1 MHRTATRITTHPSG
15 IADVLAAV
23 LAAASLS
30 VTAHAAESGADPAN
44 ASEQSIPARSVPE
57 RSVPEQSVPEQSPKC
72 PTPNTAASTA
82 AGTRRAARPPA
93 ELPEEVE
100 FEADGVEGTRE
111 GELKL
116 TGEVEIRQGERRIR
130 TSDATYNPQDESFR
144 VDQGV
149 EYSDGAVTVRGA
161 GAHIDRDGGAVF
173 EGAQF
178 ELADRNARGSADR
191 IRATTE
197 GTLSLD
203 RVRYTTCPLGNEDWM
218 LTASDI
224 DISQRAGLGIGRG
237 VRLDFKGVPLL
248 YAPFISFPVGNERK
262 SGFLFPTI
270 GTSSRSGYSLSVPWY
285 WNIAPN
291 YDATFTPTYFS
302 KRGAKLDTELRY
314 LNPFGEGQ
322 LDVQYLPDDGEF
334 GSERSFIRFI
344 DQSDFTRHLRLDID
358 AANASDDEW
367 FEDFGM
373 GPEGTSI
380 TYLNRSA
387 SLTYLDERWLAV
399 LHAQNFQTIDF
410 ATENRLPIAPADRP
424 YTLLPQLAVRADF
437 PDQPFGLTYGL
448 DMELANFEH
457 NVAGL
462 DTGWRADFAP
472 EIRMPLRGAGLYIEP
487 SASWRY
493 TRYELREDRP
503 ASDGDN
509 DAFSRSA
516 PVLSVDGGMVF
527 ERLFGSHKQRL
538 STVEPRFMYL
548 YVPYR
553 NQNDLPVFDAGLAD
567 LNLVQLFRTNRYV
580 GADRLGDANQ
590 IAIGVTSRWL
600 DADTGEQYIAATV
613 GQAYYFDRPRVTL
626 PGEELE
632 DPETSDIV
640 AELDLRAY
648 GNWNIRGGIQW
659 DPRNTRSERGQLQL
673 QYRPS
678 YDRVTNLGYR
688 FRRNRL
694 EQLDGSV
701 AWPINKQWSVY
712 ARMVYSLEDDA
723 IDETAPVDPTLPLSD
738 TVARRDEKGVID
750 QFAGLEY
757 RSCCWRFRVVARRYV
772 SDRTGDLDT
781 SVLLQLELNGLSNVG
796 VGANTFLE
804 RSIRGYSIDPPE
816 DE

>member
-1 MHRTATRITTHPSG
+1 M
-15 IADVLAAV
+15 
-23 LAAASLS
+23 AS
-30 VTAHAAESGADPAN
+30 A
-44 ASEQSIPARSVPE
+44 
-57 RSVPEQSVPEQSPKC
+57 
-72 PTPNTAASTA
+72 
-82 AGTRRAARPPA
+82 RRAPKAPA
-93 ELPEEVE
+93 PLPEDVQ
-100 FEADGVEGTRE
+100 FEADGVEGTRD
-111 GELKL
+111 GDLKL
-116 TGEVEIRQGERRIR
+116 TGNVEIRQGERRIQTR
-130 TSDATYNPQDESFR
+130 DATYNTRDESFD
-144 VDQGV
+144 VNEGV
-149 EYSDGAVTVRGA
+149 EYSDGVVKVRGE
-161 GAHIDRDGGAVF
+161 GAHVDRQGGAVF
-173 EGAQF
+173 ERAEF

-197 GTLSLD
+197 GNLSLD
-203 RVRYTTCPLGNEDWM
+203 KVRYTTCPLGNEDWM

-224 DISQRAGLGIGRG
+224 DINQSAGLGIGRG

-248 YAPFISFPVGNERK
+248 YTPFISFPVGNERK
-262 SGFLFPTI
+262 SGFLFPTL

-302 KRGAKLDTELRY
+302 KRGAKLDSEFRY
-314 LNPFGEGQ
+314 LNAAGEGT
-322 LDVQYLPDDGEF
+322 LEVQYLPDDREF
-334 GSERSFIRFI
+334 GTERSLVRFV
-344 DQSDFTRHLRLDID
+344 DQSDFTRRLRLNID

-373 GPEGTSI
+373 GPEGTSV

-387 SLTYLDERWLAV
+387 SLTYLDDRWLAI

-410 ATENRLPIAPADRP
+410 ANDDNRQLIAPADRP
-424 YTLLPQLAVRADF
+424 YTMLPQLAVRANF
-437 PDQPFGLTYGL
+437 PDQPFGLTYAMDL
-448 DMELANFEH
+448 EVANFEH

-462 DTGWRADFAP
+462 NTGWRSDFAP
-472 EIRMPLRGAGLYIEP
+472 EIRMPLRGSGLYIEP
-487 SASWRY
+487 AASWRY
-493 TRYELREDRP
+493 TRYQLKDAVP
-503 ASDGDN
+503 ITNDIDGTVRFD
-509 DAFSRSA
+509 DTFTRSA
-516 PVLSVDGGMVF
+516 PILSVDGGMVF
-527 ERLFGSHKQRL
+527 ERLFGSRKQRL

-553 NQNDLPVFDAGLAD
+553 NQDDLPVFDTNLAD

-590 IAIGVTSRWL
+590 LAIGFTSRWL

-626 PGEELE
+626 PGEPREN
-632 DPETSDIV
+632 PETSDII

-648 GNWNIRGGIQW
+648 GNWNISGGIQW
-659 DPRNTRSERGQLQL
+659 DPGETRSERGQIQL
-673 QYRPS
+673 QYKPKF
-678 YDRVTNLGYR
+678 DQVMNLGYR
-688 FRRNRL
+688 FRRDRL
-694 EQLDGSV
+694 EQIDGSV
-701 AWPINKQWSVY
+701 AWPISRDWSLY
-712 ARMVYSLEDDA
+712 ARMVYSLENSA
-723 IDETAPVDPTLPLSD
+723 IDETAPIDPNQPPGSTLP
-738 TVARRDEKGVID
+738 RRDEKGVID

-816 DE
+816 AE

>member
-1 MHRTATRITTHPSG
+1 MHRTATPLTSLS
-15 IADVLAAV
+15 IAIAAV

-30 VTAHAAESGADPAN
+30 GTAAAAEREANPAKAAEPAAEN
-44 ASEQSIPARSVPE
+44 AA
-57 RSVPEQSVPEQSPKC
+57 PKC
-72 PTPNTAASTA
+72 PAPNREAT
-82 AGTRRAARPPA
+82 GTSQRREAKPPA
-93 ELPEEVE
+93 ELPQDVE
-100 FEADGVEGTRE
+100 FEADGVEGSRD

-116 TGEVEIRQGERRIR
+116 TGKVEIRQGERRIHTR
-130 TSDATYNPQDESFR
+130 DATYNPQDESFQ

-149 EYSDGAVTVRGA
+149 EYNDGQVTVRGE
-161 GAHIDRDGGAVF
+161 GAHIDRQGGAVF

-203 RVRYTTCPLGNEDWM
+203 RVSYTTCPLGNEDWM

-224 DISQRAGLGIGRG
+224 DISQRAGLGVGRG

-248 YAPFISFPVGNERK
+248 YTPFISFPVGNERK

-270 GTSSRSGYSLSVPWY
+270 GTSSRSGYSLEVPWY
-285 WNIAPN
+285 WNIAEN
-291 YDATFTPTYFS
+291 YDATFAPIYFS
-302 KRGAKLDTELRY
+302 KRGLKLDSEFRY
-314 LNPFGEGQ
+314 LNAAGAGQ
-322 LDVQYLPDDGEF
+322 LDVQYLPDDREF
-334 GSERSFIRFI
+334 GEERSLIHFV
-344 DQSDFTRHLRLDID
+344 DQSDFTQRLRLNID

-367 FEDFGM
+367 FEDFGL
-373 GPEGTSI
+373 GPEGTSV

-387 SLTYLDERWLAV
+387 SLTYLDDRWLAI

-410 ATENRLPIAPADRP
+410 ATENRMPIAPANRP
-424 YTLLPQLAVRADF
+424 YTMLPQLAVRANF
-437 PDQPFGLTYGL
+437 PDQPFGLTYGT
-448 DMELANFEH
+448 DFELANFEH
-457 NVAGL
+457 NVEGL
-462 DTGWRADFAP
+462 NTGWRADLAP
-472 EIRMPLRGAGLYIEP
+472 EIRMPLRGAGVYIEP

-493 TRYELREDRP
+493 TRYKLSEDG
-503 ASDGDN
+503 AGLDDGEDT
-509 DAFSRSA
+509 FTRSA

-527 ERLFGSHKQRL
+527 ERLFGSRKQRL
-538 STVEPRFMYL
+538 SSIEPRFMYL

-553 NQNDLPVFDAGLAD
+553 NQDDLPVFDTELAD

-590 IAIGVTSRWL
+590 LAIGFTSRWL
-600 DADTGEQYIAATV
+600 DANTGEQYIAATV

-626 PGEELE
+626 PGETLDDTES
-632 DPETSDIV
+632 SDII
-640 AELDLRAY
+640 AEVDLRAY

-659 DPRNTRSERGQLQL
+659 DPGETRSERGQLQL
-673 QYRPS
+673 QYRPE
-678 YDRVTNLGYR
+678 YDRVMNLGYR
-688 FRRNRL
+688 FRRDRL
-694 EQLDGSV
+694 EQVDGSV
-701 AWPINKQWSVY
+701 AWPISKQWSVY

-723 IDETAPVDPTLPLSD
+723 IDDSAPVDPTLPPGD
-738 TVARRDEKGVID
+738 TVARRNETGVID

-781 SVLLQLELNGLSNVG
+781 SVLFQLELNGLSNVG

-804 RSIRGYSIDPPE
+804 RSIRGYSVDPPE